1 MRHCLL
7 AVLAILTLAFT
18 QAAAQN
24 KSEKHSLAGKKI
36 FIAPMRGDLH
46 PFIAAEI
53 VKKKLPFVVVTEKK
67 KAEYVLAGSFIK
79 GDDKWYHTAFGVT
92 DKNEGSVQ
100 LINVKNKTMV
110 WAGGAGD
117 QSLFLRGWSRGGQ
130 SKVAGRIVNK
140 MKKDLFSH
148 RRINADSTQ
157 RNNLST
163 KGNTNPRAGKQGTK
177 TPRSSPA
184 PY

>member
-7 AVLAILTLAFT
+7 AVLAFLSLAFT

-24 KSEKHSLAGKKI
+24 KSEKPSLAGKKI
-36 FIAPMRGDLH
+36 FIAPMKGDLH

-53 VKKKLPFVVVTEKK
+53 MKKKLPVVVVTEKK
-67 KAEYVLAGSFIK
+67 KADYILAGAYIK

-92 DKNEGSVQ
+92 DKNDGNVQ
-100 LINVKNKTMV
+100 LINVRNKTLV

-117 QSLFLRGWSRGGQ
+117 RSLFLGGWSRGGQ

-140 MKKDLFSH
+140 MKKDLFSN
-148 RRINADSTQ
+148 RRTNADRTQ
-157 RNNLST
+157 RNNIST
-163 KGNTNPRAGKQGTK
+163 KRDTNPNTGKRGTK
-177 TPRSSPA
+177 TPSS
-184 PY
+184 

>member
-7 AVLAILTLAFT
+7 AVLALVALAFT

-24 KSEKHSLAGKKI
+24 KSGIPSLAGKKI

-53 VKKKLPFVVVTEKK
+53 VRKKLPVVVVTEKN
-67 KAEYVLAGSFIK
+67 KADYILAGGFRKSD
-79 GDDKWYHTAFGVT
+79 GKWYHTAFGVT
-92 DKNEGSVQ
+92 DKNEGNIQ
-100 LINVKNKTMV
+100 LINARNKTLV

-117 QSLFLRGWSRGGQ
+117 RSLILGGWSRGGQ
-130 SKVAGRIVNK
+130 RKVADRVVNK

-148 RRINADSTQ
+148 RRTKADNKQ
-157 RNNLST
+157 RNNLSAKKNT
-163 KGNTNPRAGKQGTK
+163 KTSTGKRETK
-177 TPRSSPA
+177 TPRS
-184 PY
+184 

>member
-1 MRHCLL
+1 MRHSLL
-7 AVLAILTLAFT
+7 AVLAILAFAFT

-24 KSEKHSLAGKKI
+24 KSEKHALAGKKI

-53 VKKKLPFVVVTEKK
+53 LKKKLPLVVVTEKK
-67 KAEYVLAGSFIK
+67 MADYILAGSFIK
-79 GDDKWYHTAFGVT
+79 SDEKWHHTAFGVT
-92 DKNEGSVQ
+92 DQNEGSVR
-100 LINVKNKTMV
+100 LINVKNKTLV

-117 QSLFLRGWSRGGQ
+117 RSLLLGGWSRGGQ

-148 RRINADSTQ
+148 RRTDADLSK
-157 RNNLST
+157 RNTLNT
-163 KGNTNPRAGKQGTK
+163 KGNTNPNAGKRVTK
-177 TPRSSPA
+177 TPRS
-184 PY
+184 